1 MELNAF
7 LDSCPPEEKAGFYSE
22 IELGASYCMIGNSP
36 VIFHGRL
43 PSAGKSVLL
52 ASFSCMSRSIA
63 TSFFV
68 SAFEAAL
75 SRIDVITK
83 ADGDGMSSVLC
94 GTECGC
100 GRLHVIATSGL
111 ADFRRRFPERMARI
125 LRTGGSVAALSPYGE
140 RRRDCLML
148 AQHLASSALFA
159 AGNEVSDSQ
168 HPIFSMLDDGK
179 EIALLRSALEH
190 PLSRR
195 LASSGCPVTDSFS
208 SFVSF
213 PSHIVYPCEA
223 GRFFFLGTRYGFMSL
238 C

>member
-7 LDSCPPEEKAGFYSE
+7 LDSCPPEEKAGFSSE

-63 TSFFV
+63 SSFFV

-94 GTECGC
+94 GTECG
-100 GRLHVIATSGL
+100 GGM
-111 ADFRRRFPERMARI
+111 RFPERMARI

-195 LASSGCPVTDSFS
+195 LAASGCPVTDSFS
-208 SFVSF
+208 SFVPF
-213 PSHIVYPCEA
+213 PSHIVYPCAA